1 MTGAPAIAID
11 GPVASGKS
19 SVGQRL
25 ANRLG
30 HIFIDT
36 GMMYRACA
44 WLALRTGVPLSDQS
58 ALIALITSAR
68 IDAQPGPEGTLVHVN
83 GEDITPFL
91 RDPEVER
98 AVSTIAAIP
107 EVRQAMVHEQR
118 RIAGNRAVVMAGR
131 DIGTVVLPDAP
142 LKVYLDASVA
152 CRARRRAAE
161 MNDADLAAVEAA
173 LAERDHLDSKRN
185 VSPLRPADDAV
196 IIQTDDLTLEQVV
209 DRIADI
215 ARTLHSDPDDA
226 SHPV

>member
-1 MTGAPAIAID
+1 MTGPPAIAID

-30 HIFIDT
+30 RVFIDT

-44 WLALRTGVPLSDQS
+44 WLALRTGVPLSDER

-68 IDAQPGPEGTLVHVN
+68 IDARPGPQGTLVYVN
-83 GEDITPFL
+83 GENITPSL

-98 AVSTIAAIP
+98 AVSTVAAIAAI
-107 EVRQAMVHEQR
+107 RQAMVREQR
-118 RIAGNRAVVMAGR
+118 RIAGSRAVIMAGR

-142 LKVYLDASVA
+142 LKVYLDASVT

-161 MNDADLAAVEAA
+161 MDSPDLAAVEAA
-173 LAERDHLDSKRN
+173 LAERDRLDSERN
-185 VSPLRPADDAV
+185 VSPLRPATDAV
-196 IIQTDDLTLEQVV
+196 IIQTDAFTLDQVV
-209 DRIADI
+209 ERIADL
-215 ARTLHSDPDDA
+215 AHDLHTDPADA
-226 SHPV
+226 AHPG